1 MRSLSHTRIA
11 AGLLEVRSIPHQ
23 RLVHTPYL
31 FAIGT
36 PLELAILPAEAKANK
51 PASSAIALCRAQIAS
66 ISRTTDVKEFI
77 TTVVE
82 ETANDCLAI
91 MR

>member
-1 MRSLSHTRIA
+1 MLESH
-11 AGLLEVRSIPHQ
+11 SIPH

-36 PLELAILPAEAKANK
+36 TLELATLPEEAKVSK
-51 PASSAIALCRAQIAS
+51 PASSAIALCRAQIAP

>member
-1 MRSLSHTRIA
+1 
-11 AGLLEVRSIPHQ
+11 
-23 RLVHTPYL
+23 
-31 FAIGT
+31 
-36 PLELAILPAEAKANK
+36 LELATLPEEAKVSK
-51 PASSAIALCRAQIAS
+51 PASSAIALCRAQIAP

>member
-1 MRSLSHTRIA
+1 M
-11 AGLLEVRSIPHQ
+11 LEVCSIPHQ
-23 RLVHTPYL
+23 RLVHTTYS

-36 PLELAILPAEAKANK
+36 TLELATLPEEAKVNK
-51 PASSAIALCRAQIAS
+51 PASSAIALCRAQIAP

-77 TTVVE
+77 TTVE

>member
-1 MRSLSHTRIA
+1 MPKLVNCIA
-11 AGLLEVRSIPHQ
+11 
-23 RLVHTPYL
+23 
-31 FAIGT
+31 
-36 PLELAILPAEAKANK
+36 K
-51 PASSAIALCRAQIAS
+51 SSAIALCRAQIAS
-66 ISRTTDVKEFI
+66 ISRTTDVKELI